1 MTSQFLSAT
10 QATTPAP
17 NSRPVCS
24 DVHPTHVLM
33 RHPRCKISK
42 SELRVCPS
50 ILFPAPTWWPQKDR
64 GTDVGC
70 DVPQL
75 PEGFSPRPTG
85 KRKPTVGRVSPRMP
99 AATKLGEK
107 AGGACSRSRATK
119 SQDVNSGG
127 PARPGSSAE
136 RLLPPENGR
145 RLPQCRMP
153 WQYVLTPN
161 ARRDTVARCGE
172 AQRTEGGPDA
182 PARRPHNQTPGA
194 AGGETLRVRSSG
206 SASFKSALQ

>member
-1 MTSQFLSAT
+1 MCHGSPKASHHAPRASGSQQWGECHHACW
-10 QATTPAP
+10 Q
-17 NSRPVCS
+17 
-24 DVHPTHVLM
+24 
-33 RHPRCKISK
+33 PRS
-42 SELRVCPS
+42 SGR
-50 ILFPAPTWWPQKDR
+50 R
-64 GTDVGC
+64 R
-70 DVPQL
+70 
-75 PEGFSPRPTG
+75 EG
-85 KRKPTVGRVSPRMP
+85 P
-99 AATKLGEK
+99 AAE
-107 AGGACSRSRATK
+107 AGPPK

-145 RLPQCRMP
+145 RSPQCGML

-182 PARRPHNQTPGA
+182 PAHRPHNQTPGA